1 MSQTLIPIN
10 EIDSY
15 LDPRLWTICTAAILN
30 KTKKTRNFKEA
41 IKDIDIWLNDINNLS
56 TVIEYHGLS
65 GLMYSLSKHTQ
76 LNLPMPAAMVIKAST
91 AKHSQRWQAITHV
104 LENINTIAGDIDFCL
119 LKGSAL
125 TSDIYDSPY
134 ERAMSDIDIMCSPE
148 NALLLYQK
156 CLENGFSATETIPT
170 ELVKHHHLPAVFQ
183 KIGQHSIYL
192 EIHTHALSHD
202 LKDQLHWQDIQDQF
216 RTIHIAET
224 TFNILQHEVML
235 LQLCVHAFA
244 RDQVIK
250 LSNIVDIFRYSIIH
264 EKDIDWQKLALEYP
278 QVILIM
284 RYARLLLE
292 LPSDVLPQVKDL
304 NLDGMKKFRGL
315 GEGMLPLREFQN
327 TEIST
332 IQRFKMLFF
341 PSPWWQCIF
350 YRVEPSLEKHKI
362 RLKTAFS
369 VRYVLHPIN
378 IIYWTFSKVILPNIM
393 SKKISKANLSQVS
406 K

>member
-10 EIDSY
+10 EIHSY

-30 KTKKTRNFKEA
+30 ETKKNKNFKEA
-41 IKDIDIWLNDINNLS
+41 IKNINVWLNDINTLS

-65 GLMYSLSKHTQ
+65 GLVHSLSKHTQ
-76 LNLPMPAAMVIKAST
+76 LELPLPAAMVIKAST

-104 LENINTIAGDIDFCL
+104 LKNINTIADGIDFCL

-125 TSDIYDSPY
+125 ASDIYESPY

-148 NALLLYQK
+148 NAPLLYK
-156 CLENGFSATETIPT
+156 YCLEHGFSATQVMPSDLT
-170 ELVKHHHLPAVFQ
+170 KHHHLPAIYQQV
-183 KIGQHSIYL
+183 GQHCIYV

-202 LKDQLHWQDIQDQF
+202 LKDQLTWRDIRDQF
-216 RTIHIAET
+216 RTITINGI
-224 TFNILQHEVML
+224 TFHTLQHSAML
-235 LQLCVHAFA
+235 LQLCIHAFA
-244 RDQVIK
+244 RDQIIK
-250 LSNIVDIFRYSIIH
+250 LSNIVDIFRYSIVH
-264 EKDIDWQKLALEYP
+264 EKDIDWHKLSSEQP

-284 RYARLLLE
+284 RYARLLLQ
-292 LPSDVLPQVKDL
+292 LPPDVLPQVKDL
-304 NLDGMKKFRGL
+304 NSDDAKKMQGL

-327 TEIST
+327 TDISV

-341 PSPWWQCIF
+341 PSPWWQHIF
-350 YRVEPSLEKHKI
+350 YRVEPSLGKNKF

-369 VRYVLHPIN
+369 VRYILHPIN
-378 IIYWTFSKVILPNIM
+378 IIYWAFSKVILPNIM
-393 SKKISKANLSQVS
+393 LKKTSKSNLSQTT